1 MSTHEAQQAAPAP
14 LSVVRPSARIIPLPG
29 AAVAPVV
36 NPARPRGRPPKGII
50 GIWRGKEIRA
60 ERAFAAERQ
69 RNAQAS
75 AAELLRTAYLMLEGV
90 PHD

>member
-36 NPARPRGRPPKGII
+36 NPARPRGRPPKGIV

-60 ERAFAAERQ
+60 KRAFAAERQ

-75 AAELLRTAYLMLEGV
+75 AAELLRTAYLMLKGV

>member
-1 MSTHEAQQAAPAP
+1 MSTHEAQQAAPGP
-14 LSVVRPSARIIPLPG
+14 LSVVRPSARISPLPG

-36 NPARPRGRPPKGII
+36 NPARPRGRPPKGIV

-60 ERAFAAERQ
+60 KRAFAAERQ

-75 AAELLRTAYLMLEGV
+75 AAELLRTAYLMLKGE

>member
-29 AAVAPVV
+29 ASVVPVV

-60 ERAFAAERQ
+60 KRAFAAERQ
-69 RNAQAS
+69 RNVQAS
-75 AAELLRTAYLMLEGV
+75 AAELLRTAYLMLQEGH
-90 PHD
+90 HD